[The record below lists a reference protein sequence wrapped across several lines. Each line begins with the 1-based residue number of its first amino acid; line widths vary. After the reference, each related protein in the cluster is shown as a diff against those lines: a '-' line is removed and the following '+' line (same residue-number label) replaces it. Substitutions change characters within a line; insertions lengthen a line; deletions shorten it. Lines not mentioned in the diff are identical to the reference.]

1 MLLPSTIILTL
12 LAIIITF
19 FTIYRIYL
27 KTTIII
33 QWQLTDLFSSSIQFP
48 IILDTPGLLF
58 ISTVFII
65 AARVIQFSK
74 SYIRHEKF
82 LDRFVIIVLL
92 FIASI
97 IILILFPNIITLL
110 LGWDGLGI
118 TSFVLVIYF
127 QNPKRLGAGLI
138 TALTNRIGDVII
150 LIAIALTLNQGH
162 WFILSITHNM
172 TNWAAILIITAALTK
187 RAQMPF
193 SSWLP
198 AAIAAPTP
206 VRALVHSSTLVT
218 AGVFLLYRFY
228 PCISLYPHFKLIL
241 TLLATLTI
249 LIAGASAMAECDIKK
264 IIALSTLSQ
273 LGVIIFTLGVG
284 LPTLAF
290 FHLITHALFK
300 ALLFIC
306 AGTIIHLHSHSQ
318 DLRTIGNLP
327 HQTPLIISSITIAN
341 LALCGMPFLAGF
353 YSKDAIIESFYQL
366 NFNIVISSIFIIA
379 TILTTAYSTRFTL
392 YVILAYP
399 ANFSPQ
405 YTHET
410 QIDINACITLTI
422 GAILRG
428 SVINW
433 STLTPISEP
442 ILSPPQKLLPLAIL
456 SIGVILGYFF
466 SISYSPSPNRIL
478 HSHTS
483 IWFLTPLSTHSI
495 INPLINPPFNQLKLT
510 DHGWNEAP
518 QFTFNTSYTAS
529 QTISSLQLP
538 PLTSQIL
545 STAIILF
552 ACTLAIYLNSLI

>member
-1 MLLPSTIILTL
+1 MLLPSTVILTF
-12 LAIIITF
+12 LAATTAS
-19 FTIYRIYL
+19 FTVYIIYL
-27 KTTIII
+27 KTTVII
-33 QWQLTDLFSSSIQFP
+33 QWQLTDLSSSSIQFP

-58 ISTVFII
+58 ISTVFTI
-65 AARVIQFSK
+65 AASVMQFSK
-74 SYIRHEKF
+74 SYIQHEKF

-97 IILILFPNIITLL
+97 IVLILSPNIITLL

-162 WFILSITHNM
+162 WFILSITHNI
-172 TNWAAILIITAALTK
+172 TNWTTILIITAALTK
-187 RAQMPF
+187 SAQIPF

-228 PCISLYPHFKLIL
+228 PCISFYPQFKITL
-241 TLLATLTI
+241 TILATLTI
-249 LIAGASAMAECDIKK
+249 LIAGASAIAECDIKK
-264 IIALSTLSQ
+264 IIALSTLRQ

-327 HQTPLIISSITIAN
+327 HQTPLITSSITIAN
-341 LALCGMPFLAGF
+341 IALCGIPFLAGF
-353 YSKDAIIESFYQL
+353 YSKDIIIESFYQF
-366 NFNIVISSIFIIA
+366 NFNLTISSIFIIA
-379 TILTTAYSTRFTL
+379 TILTTAYSTRFTF
-392 YVILAYP
+392 YVIINYP
-399 ANFSPQ
+399 SNPTSQ

-410 QIDINACITLTI
+410 QTDINACIILTI

-428 SVINW
+428 SIINW
-433 STLTPISEP
+433 LILTPINEP
-442 ILSPPQKLLPLAIL
+442 ILSPSQKLLPLVIL
-456 SIGVILGYFF
+456 SIGIILGCLS
-466 SISYSPSPNRIL
+466 SISYSSALHPIL

-518 QFTFNTSYTAS
+518 QFIFISTHITSQA
-529 QTISSLQLP
+529 ISSLQLP

-545 STAIILF
+545 SATIILF
-552 ACTLAIYLNSLI
+552 ACTLILYLNSLI